1 MVLWYGGD
9 MVISGSKELTAGEL
23 TSFILYCRALSSSS
37 AAIANSY
44 TNIINGTYAVQ
55 KIFEM
60 LAYKPLVDELQGTE
74 ETISGDI

>member
-1 MVLWYGGD
+1 MVLWYGGE
-9 MVISGSKELTAGEL
+9 MVISGSDELTAGEL

-37 AAIANSY
+37 AAIANCY

-60 LAYKPLVDELQGTE
+60 LEYQPLMDESRGSS
-74 ETISGDI
+74 ETISG